1 MHRTPPAEPSTAPST
16 GTHPDL
22 AGSMP
27 PPATL
32 HPRLAAM
39 ARVQT
44 FQAGHVL
51 FRRGERP
58 QQMYTV
64 VEGSVTLQRQSLAG
78 EWITLCQ
85 PRAGQTLGES
95 TLVAPVY
102 RFDAVCRTRCRV
114 QCLPVD
120 AMRRAIDDDP
130 VLRWAWIE
138 RVTRQSDERSMR
150 AYRQG
155 LKSIRE
161 RLRHLL
167 MHRGDAEQ
175 AMSWQAYQSQL
186 ALELGVSREALCR
199 ELAELQARGELAV
212 DGPCY
217 RWLG

>member
-1 MHRTPPAEPSTAPST
+1 MTATPPADPHAL
-16 GTHPDL
+16 THPDV
-22 AGSMP
+22 AGPMP

-39 ARVQT
+39 ASVLT
-44 FQAGHVL
+44 FPAGHVL

-102 RFDAVCRTRCRV
+102 RYDAVCKTRCRV
-114 QCLPVD
+114 QCLPIE
-120 AMRRAIDDDP
+120 AMRQAIDDDP
-130 VLRWAWIE
+130 EVRWAWIE